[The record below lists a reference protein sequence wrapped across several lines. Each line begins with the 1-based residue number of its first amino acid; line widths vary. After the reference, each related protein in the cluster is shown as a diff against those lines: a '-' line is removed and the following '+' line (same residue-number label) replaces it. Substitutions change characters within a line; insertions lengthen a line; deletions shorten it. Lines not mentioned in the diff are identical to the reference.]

1 MKTVDEIVCDMLSV
15 VDSVEKKHIYNLL
28 ELSSDSLRAYAN
40 LIKEAHKRELAEAVA
55 AKCEVCDQVAVSKTE
70 TTTATCQDSLQVGN
84 RLAMREALLEI
95 ADCANDTTGCNLSY
109 IEYQARQALSTPPRN
124 CDLYETPKEAGDAF
138 VNESCETPCGD
149 CSVSDRFHNPLIHE
163 CGINWLFAEV
173 KRENK

>member
-1 MKTVDEIVCDMLSV
+1 MKTIDEIVCEMLSIA
-15 VDSVEKKHIYNLL
+15 DIAEKKHIYDLR

-40 LIKEAHKRELAEAVA
+40 LIKDAHKKELAEAVA
-55 AKCEVCDQVAVSKTE
+55 AKCEVCDQVAIAKSA
-70 TTTATCQDSLQVGN
+70 TTTATCKESLQVGN

-95 ADCANDTTGCNLSY
+95 ADCAKDTSKCDLSY

-138 VNESCETPCGD
+138 VSESCETPCEV

-173 KRENK
+173 KGEVK